1 LERGAGH
8 DESERLS
15 RSSSFWREALAMM
28 KVNQKED
35 IKRRH
40 KNWIEKYPAKKNS
53 K

>member
-15 RSSSFWREALAMM
+15 RLSSFWRGALAMM

-35 IKRRH
+35 IKMDR
-40 KNWIEKYPAKKNS
+40 KYPAKKNS
-53 K
+53 N